1 MKKLIAFGLYLAACI
16 IAFILDKNYI
26 LPIMIAIIGV
36 LPLCVVLMLLEDE

>member
-26 LPIMIAIIGV
+26 LLITISLIGGMILCIV
-36 LPLCVVLMLLEDE
+36 LLFLEDE